1 MENINA
7 VKVIKIESDVDIKK
21 ETDVDF
27 KKETDVKGLFI
38 PENIQKIKQEYDEIN
53 YKEKQNISLQYSTSE
68 VTNSHILESLLIKP
82 EVESEVEESYELSQS
97 DIEKEFE
104 AFNKEDEKKNSGKTI
119 LENNT
124 TAYKCQIC
132 GDIFQKF
139 PEYKNH
145 KRNHFIEKRRFV

>member
-1 MENINA
+1 MENISA
-7 VKVIKIESDVDIKK
+7 ITVVKIESDVDFIRQ
-21 ETDVDF
+21 
-27 KKETDVKGLFI
+27 TDVKELII
-38 PENIQKIKQEYDEIN
+38 PENVPKIKQEFDDKDKLN
-53 YKEKQNISLQYSTSE
+53 LSSQYVTSE
-68 VTNSHILESLLIKP
+68 NTTSNVLESLLIKP
-82 EVESEVEESYELSQS
+82 EVESEVEESFELSQS

-104 AFNKEDEKKNSGKTI
+104 AFNNEDEKKNSGKTI

-139 PEYKNH
+139 LEYKNH